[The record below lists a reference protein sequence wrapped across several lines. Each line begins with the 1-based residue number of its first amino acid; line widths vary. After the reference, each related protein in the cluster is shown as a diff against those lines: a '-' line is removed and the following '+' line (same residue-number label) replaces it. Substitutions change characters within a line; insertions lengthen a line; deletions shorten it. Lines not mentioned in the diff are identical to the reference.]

1 MTHAVRTGSTALGE
15 PAGIT
20 REERRRDSEEL
31 LDEESLAVLAILLAV
46 SLEFG
51 FGFAKTVD
59 WWAGLIAGP
68 AALAALI
75 TLFRL
80 RATHAWLV
88 RAASWV
94 VRTRSYQLRSDSGR
108 SAARYSS
115 GGAAGA
121 AD

>member
-1 MTHAVRTGSTALGE
+1 MSEL
-15 PAGIT
+15 
-20 REERRRDSEEL
+20 EEQRNDSEEL

-68 AALAALI
+68 AALATLA

-80 RATHAWLV
+80 RRTHAWLV
-88 RAASWV
+88 RAATWV
-94 VRTRSYQLRSDSGR
+94 VRTRSRRVRSESGR
-108 SAARYSS
+108 LAGRTKS
-115 GGAAGA
+115 GGAA
-121 AD
+121 DRD

>member
-1 MTHAVRTGSTALGE
+1 MTELEDQRS
-15 PAGIT
+15 
-20 REERRRDSEEL
+20 DSKEL

-59 WWAGLIAGP
+59 WWAGLVAGP
-68 AALAALI
+68 AALATLV

-80 RATHAWLV
+80 RPTHAWLV

-94 VRTRSYQLRSDSGR
+94 VRTRSHRTR
-108 SAARYSS
+108 RRR
-115 GGAAGA
+115 
-121 AD
+121 

>member
-1 MTHAVRTGSTALGE
+1 MTELDNQRS
-15 PAGIT
+15 
-20 REERRRDSEEL
+20 DSKEL

-68 AALAALI
+68 AALAGLV
-75 TLFRL
+75 TLLRL
-80 RATHAWLV
+80 RRTHIWLV
-88 RAASWV
+88 RAATWV
-94 VRTRSYQLRSDSGR
+94 VRTRSRRPRSHSGR
-108 SAARYSS
+108 LADRDTA
-115 GGAAGA
+115 GGAAGP

>member
-1 MTHAVRTGSTALGE
+1 MTEQRND
-15 PAGIT
+15 P
-20 REERRRDSEEL
+20 EEL

-68 AALAALI
+68 AALATLV

-80 RATHAWLV
+80 RPTHTRLV
-88 RAASWV
+88 RAAAWV
-94 VRTRSYQLRSDSGR
+94 VRTRSDAGR
-108 SAARYSS
+108 
-115 GGAAGA
+115 GA
-121 AD
+121 

>member
-1 MTHAVRTGSTALGE
+1 MDARERTQT
-15 PAGIT
+15 
-20 REERRRDSEEL
+20 DEL

-68 AALAALI
+68 AALATLI

-80 RATHAWLV
+80 RTTHVGLV
-88 RAASWV
+88 RVATWV
-94 VRTRSYQLRSDSGR
+94 VRGRLDTTER
-108 SAARYSS
+108 SAAT
-115 GGAAGA
+115 
-121 AD
+121 